1 VSKVERFERRIDVVE
16 LYDWLTILEI
26 KPLGFF
32 RKIGWFVEPQ
42 NQTNLPALP
51 IDGEVKEHENG
62 VLQQLAWQ
70 GEVREVL
77 LEGISVEDYLE
88 VERTVRN
95 IYSPLNEPG
104 SSLKNREAIYEAF
117 AYAIRRLPNLNPSDI
132 YQHLIYRLYLRE
144 YSKTQADR
152 SWVRA
157 GGEALEL
164 FVERHYGPILQPES
178 IEIKALLSAP
188 AKEEAL
194 REMGI
199 HGRVGNS
206 KLDVVLYGAHGERK
220 IIFGGVH
227 VKASLAERVV
237 DDVPC
242 SEAMMEAGIVSY
254 LFTLD
259 SKSFPPP
266 AGDLVNRGEF
276 GTPNQPSDKRR
287 YVEEH
292 GSFDACFSYN
302 LRTVPSRAPTPSGK
316 AIFVASFKPE
326 EDLFPKFVVESWE
339 QFKRS

>member
-1 VSKVERFERRIDVVE
+1 
-16 LYDWLTILEI
+16 
-26 KPLGFF
+26 
-32 RKIGWFVEPQ
+32 
-42 NQTNLPALP
+42 
-51 IDGEVKEHENG
+51 
-62 VLQQLAWQ
+62 
-70 GEVREVL
+70 
-77 LEGISVEDYLE
+77 
-88 VERTVRN
+88 
-95 IYSPLNEPG
+95 
-104 SSLKNREAIYEAF
+104 
-117 AYAIRRLPNLNPSDI
+117 
-132 YQHLIYRLYLRE
+132 
-144 YSKTQADR
+144 
-152 SWVRA
+152 
-157 GGEALEL
+157 
-164 FVERHYGPILQPES
+164 
-178 IEIKALLSAP
+178 
-188 AKEEAL
+188 
-194 REMGI
+194 M
-199 HGRVGNS
+199 
-206 KLDVVLYGAHGERK
+206 
-220 IIFGGVH
+220 
-227 VKASLAERVV
+227 V